1 MPTSPTRSTSR
12 WRRVLLGLALPAALV
27 LSACANPADS
37 GGEGDFDVSVKHK
50 YGTTTIDKKPEKVV
64 ALGLNDADT
73 LLALGIQPVGVVDWF
88 GERPYGKWPWAKK
101 LWEGK
106 KPKIVGERDD
116 YNMEKIAKLAP
127 DLIVAQYSG
136 MSKDQYKTLSKW
148 APVVAQ
154 PLGHDDYAAPWQAMA
169 EPIAKAVG
177 EEKKLDELIQGVE
190 DDFAKAGEEHPE
202 FAKLTGAVAE
212 SYEKGK
218 YVAFAAD
225 DPKMEFLTLLG
236 FKADDKIESEI
247 EDKNNVVDFGSE
259 RLDLLDVDLV
269 LWLTSDE
276 TAEKN
281 VKKDGVYQE
290 LDVAKDGRD
299 LFVPYEDP
307 PIGAAIS
314 FNTVLSIP
322 YAVEQLVPMLA
333 ETAKKAEKD

>member
-1 MPTSPTRSTSR
+1 MPTVRSAPR
-12 WRRVLLGLALPAALV
+12 WRRVLVGLALPLALA
-27 LSACANPADS
+27 LSACGSVDAAD
-37 GGEGDFDVSVKHK
+37 GEGDFNVTVKHK
-50 YGTTTIDKKPEKVV
+50 YGSTTIEKEPEKVV

-88 GERPYGKWPWAKK
+88 GERPYGNWPWAKD
-101 LWEGK
+101 LWKGK

-154 PLGHDDYAAPWQAMA
+154 PLGHEDYAAPWQAMA

-177 EEKKLDELIQGVE
+177 KEKQLEELIDGVE
-190 DDFAKAGEEHPE
+190 ADFAEAKEEHPE
-202 FAKLTGAVAE
+202 FAELTGAVAE

-225 DPKMEFLTLLG
+225 DPKLEFLTLLG
-236 FKADDKIESEI
+236 FKPDDDI
-247 EDKNNVVDFGSE
+247 EDAIEKNNNVVDFGSE
-259 RLDLLDVDLV
+259 RLDLLDVDVV
-269 LWLTSDE
+269 LWLTSDK
-276 TAEKN
+276 TAEDN
-281 VKKDGVYQE
+281 VKKDGVYKE

-314 FNTVLSIP
+314 FNTVISIP

-333 ETAKKAEKD
+333 ETAAKAEKD

>member
-1 MPTSPTRSTSR
+1 MTTPPPRFAPR
-12 WRRVLLGLALPAALV
+12 WRRALLGLALPAAL
-27 LSACANPADS
+27 LLTACANPADS
-37 GGEGDFDVSVKHK
+37 GGGGDFDVTVKHK

-101 LWEGK
+101 LWEGE

-136 MSKDQYKTLSKW
+136 MTKDQYKTLSKW

-154 PLGHDDYAAPWQAMA
+154 PLGHEDYAAPWTAMA

-177 EEKKLDELIQGVE
+177 EEKKLDELIEGVE
-190 DDFAKAGEEHPE
+190 DDFTEAREEHPE
-202 FAKLTGAVAE
+202 FAELTGAVAE

-236 FKADDKIESEI
+236 FKADKDIESEV
-247 EDKNNVVDFGSE
+247 EDNNNVVDFASE
-259 RLDLLDVDLV
+259 RLDLVDVDLL
-269 LWLTSDE
+269 LWLTSTKE
-276 TAEKN
+276 AEDN
-281 VKKDGVYQE
+281 VKTDAVYGE
-290 LDVAKDGRD
+290 LAVAKEGRD

-322 YAVEQLVPMLA
+322 YAIEQLVPMLA
-333 ETAKKAEKD
+333 DKVEQA